1 MWRIGVVSVGLFDV
15 EELVDATLMTATL
28 EFGRQP
34 HADDLLGHG
43 RGHDPPAH
51 REHVRIVVQS
61 AHLGH
66 PDVMTECSPDAVDFV
81 GRDLF
86 PLAAATHHDASFGVA
101 GGNSTGN
108 TSADRPVVDRL
119 CRVGSVIGNLVAERT
134 KVVDEMRFQLETCVV
149 TSDGDAHGNR
159 SFHTSSTLQT
169 MTEHPVNLTPSGPPQ
184 TVIDPPPTEQAASLA
199 AALALPPGQQR
210 DAVSAVV
217 ARYPRYLDAW
227 SQLGRL
233 ARDPIEAYA
242 AFRVGYHRGLDT
254 LRASGWRGSGYVLW
268 EHDSNRGFLRSLLG
282 LHLAAHAIGE
292 EDEDERCAQFLYQ
305 CDPRGVPD
313 DELPA

>member
-1 MWRIGVVSVGLFDV
+1 
-15 EELVDATLMTATL
+15 
-28 EFGRQP
+28 
-34 HADDLLGHG
+34 
-43 RGHDPPAH
+43 
-51 REHVRIVVQS
+51 
-61 AHLGH
+61 
-66 PDVMTECSPDAVDFV
+66 
-81 GRDLF
+81 
-86 PLAAATHHDASFGVA
+86 
-101 GGNSTGN
+101 
-108 TSADRPVVDRL
+108 
-119 CRVGSVIGNLVAERT
+119 
-134 KVVDEMRFQLETCVV
+134 
-149 TSDGDAHGNR
+149 
-159 SFHTSSTLQT
+159 